1 MIAARGPVSE
11 NKSAKSKALKPSVN
25 ANTVKSLHS
34 DKGVDKYPG
43 AAIKSGM
50 NKSVLGAL
58 DNLLFPYAVD
68 ATYPAPIGTSNL
80 QVASSELKG
89 SEITLENFSTT
100 DTTFVNYIVQTGN
113 PAVPY
118 YRTTLSTMPFEADFV
133 ELEVNNPGHQ
143 WGIIN
148 NTRLNTGVLSDFIP
162 NVYLPGWSAN
172 SPLINSN
179 INLHDNGQ
187 NPYVGL
193 YTVTT
198 YNSVGTVLNT
208 TVSDA
213 NGNCLVSFGAATGVV
228 WWSIEYDQDAT
239 GFPRILGMV
248 VTDSGVNALSSPRF
262 PTNLA
267 KHGFSN
273 LQYINSRADKVRMN
287 SMSMVMTSTIPELY
301 QGGNILM
308 AKLMS
313 SLAPAPVA
321 GTPVTWDSFLYSQKI
336 SYLSN
341 LEFGGEMMWF
351 PQYNE
356 WTMGHEFGANPI
368 TSSSVVNICKITYP
382 SPQGV
387 AVVSLP
393 IQVKING
400 WIDYTTSD
408 TTIPTSPGIV
418 FIDDWL
424 TAVSI
429 LEACYRFTDNPTH
442 NKVKEMIKKAVSFIT
457 SGDPYAVAIRKA
469 GGIALKTALGAG
481 LALL

>member
-1 MIAARGPVSE
+1 MNSDRGAE
-11 NKSAKSKALKPSVN
+11 
-25 ANTVKSLHS
+25 
-34 DKGVDKYPG
+34 KYPG
-43 AAIKSGM
+43 ASIREGM

-68 ATYPAPIGTSNL
+68 ATFPAPIGTSNL

-89 SEITLENFSTT
+89 SEITLDNFSTT
-100 DTTFVNYIVQTGN
+100 DTTFINYIVQTGN

-118 YRTTLSTMPFEADFV
+118 FRTTVNTMPFESDFV
-133 ELEVNNPGHQ
+133 DLEVNNPGNQ

-148 NTRLNTGVLSDFIP
+148 NHRLSTGVLSDFIP
-162 NVYLPGWSAN
+162 GVYLPGWSAN
-172 SPLINSN
+172 SPLINSV
-179 INLHDNGQ
+179 INTQDNG
-187 NPYVGL
+187 PSPFAGM

-198 YNSVGTVLNT
+198 YNNVGTVI
-208 TVSDA
+208 TVDPCDA
-213 NGNCLVSFGAATGVV
+213 AGACSATFGAATGVV
-228 WWSIEYDQDAT
+228 WFSIEYAQSSNF
-239 GFPRILGMV
+239 FPRSLSVIV
-248 VTDSGVNALSSPRF
+248 VDSGVNALNSPRF

-273 LQYINSRADKVRMN
+273 LQYINSRADKLRMN
-287 SMSMVMTSTIPELY
+287 SMSMVITSTIPELY

-313 SLAPAPVA
+313 SLAPTPVA
-321 GTPVTWDSFLYSQKI
+321 GTPITWDSFLYSQKI

-351 PQYNE
+351 PQFNE
-356 WTMGHEFGANPI
+356 WTLGHDFGLNPI
-368 TSSSVVNICKITYP
+368 TANSVVNICKITYP

-387 AVVSLP
+387 AVASLP

-424 TAVSI
+424 TTVSI

-442 NKVKEMIKKAVSFIT
+442 NKVKEMIRKAVSFIS

-469 GGIALKTALGAG
+469 GGLALKTALGAG